1 MKDIPESYFDKAEY
15 SFDQFIRQYK
25 KKKERSSDSPIN
37 WNKLSDDDFKE
48 IYKASD
54 KRLRQVLEPI
64 LSQEPDDK
72 QILPFLYRL
81 MKRIPSYY
89 PSYPIRQAIILKN
102 LKQDVHFQDTD
113 QDKFWVLSNETFMGW
128 LAACHKNKLRYNTA
142 KVFLAWLWVLE
153 NFNVSENKEKLITV
167 STVVKISG
175 LGDKPVKES
184 LIILEKME
192 LIIFLKKGKR
202 FYAKSLQ
209 IPPAGSL
216 PYDISSKIPLISEL
230 DIDFRLYDLRT
241 FKYLYQQPLNKH
253 NPL

>member
-1 MKDIPESYFDKAEY
+1 MK
-15 SFDQFIRQYK
+15 
-25 KKKERSSDSPIN
+25 
-37 WNKLSDDDFKE
+37 L
-48 IYKASD
+48 
-54 KRLRQVLEPI
+54 
-64 LSQEPDDK
+64 
-72 QILPFLYRL
+72 
-81 MKRIPSYY
+81 IPSYY
-89 PSYPIRQAIILKN
+89 PTYPIRQAIILKN

-113 QDKFWVLSNETFMGW
+113 HDKFWVLSNETFMGW

-184 LIILEKME
+184 LITLEKMG
-192 LIIFLKKGKR
+192 LIIFRKKGKR

-216 PYDISSKIPLISEL
+216 TYDISSNTPLISEL

-253 NPL
+253 NPLFFSDPIKFKVHLGVVNI